1 MRTLALDTSNYTT
14 SAAVFDGTNGKN
26 CSRLL
31 DVKPGELGLRQ
42 SEALFSHVKRLPEI
56 MDELLQDLPADH
68 IRAVGA
74 STRPRAVEGSY
85 MPCFLAGESQ
95 ARNLARVLDVPF
107 FAFSHQQGHIAAAL
121 WSSGRMDLMQTPH
134 LAWHLSGGTT
144 ELLLVE
150 PEIHNVRAVK
160 IGGTSD
166 ISAGQLIDRTGHLL
180 KLDFPSGKLLDRLCG
195 ESHTADF
202 FRVKSDGLTFSFS
215 GVQNKVEQY
224 FAAGHSPEDTA
235 RYCLHSVCAAVI
247 KTTGLAL
254 KQYPGFC
261 VVFSGGVASNT
272 LLRESCSGFESVF
285 APPQYSTDNAM
296 GAAVLTW
303 LQGE

>member
-1 MRTLALDTSNYTT
+1 MQH
-14 SAAVFDGTNGKN
+14 FDDAGILFLFYKG
-26 CSRLL
+26 
-31 DVKPGELGLRQ
+31 GERMTLGLRTYLLSVCAAALFCATAMALLPKGSVRRVAGFTCGLLLTVAAIGPLTNLGDYSI
-42 SEALFSHVKRLPEI
+42 SEAL
-56 MDELLQDLPADH
+56 
-68 IRAVGA
+68 
-74 STRPRAVEGSY
+74 
-85 MPCFLAGESQ
+85 
-95 ARNLARVLDVPF
+95 
-107 FAFSHQQGHIAAAL
+107 AAL
-121 WSSGRMDLMQTPH
+121 QMQAEEQKAGVTIKNRELVSQIIKEKTQSYILDKAAGLDMDLMQTPH